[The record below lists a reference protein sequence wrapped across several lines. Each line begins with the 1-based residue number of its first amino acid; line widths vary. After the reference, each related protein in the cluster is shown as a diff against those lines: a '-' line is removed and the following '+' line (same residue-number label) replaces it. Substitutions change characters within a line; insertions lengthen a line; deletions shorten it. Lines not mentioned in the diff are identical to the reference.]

1 LWNFIAIQVI
11 QSLGVCIVYMELH
24 SSFEL
29 GSKVLKFEKKKKK
42 QDKIKI
48 TSLKI
53 WKTGLKLI
61 PRKPTKT
68 TFVSKLGLDAFK
80 KGKIANNG

>member
-1 LWNFIAIQVI
+1 
-11 QSLGVCIVYMELH
+11 M
-24 SSFEL
+24 
-29 GSKVLKFEKKKKK
+29 K

-53 WKTGLKLI
+53 WKTGPKLT

-80 KGKIANNG
+80 KRKIANNG